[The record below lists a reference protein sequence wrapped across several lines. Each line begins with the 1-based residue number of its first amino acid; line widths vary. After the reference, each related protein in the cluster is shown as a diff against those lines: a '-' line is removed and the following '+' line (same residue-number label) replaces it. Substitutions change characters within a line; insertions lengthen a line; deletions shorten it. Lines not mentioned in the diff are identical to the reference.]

1 MASISQVLKALH
13 KNTPYLPVRY
23 PEHPKLDF
31 NTEKPSAEDIRK
43 FREAFEVYEKECAA
57 TKAEID
63 ARFAVA
69 LERIKLCALLH
80 GAMNLFGN
88 IPISKMKHFKWCP
101 HEEWMNFTRPVKFN
115 IPVEHQVA

>member
-13 KNTPYLPVRY
+13 KDTPYLPVRY
-23 PEHPKLDF
+23 PELPKLDF

-80 GAMNLFGN
+80 GAMNMFGN
-88 IPISKMKHFKWCP
+88 IPIREIKHFKWCP
-101 HEEWMNFTRPVKFN
+101 HNEWMNFTRPVKFN
-115 IPVEHQVA
+115 IPAERQVA